1 MIYKIC
7 FNLII
12 FLMILR
18 LRIVWFLMVCMIVY
32 KYVRIVLVMFIFVRC
47 FYVICLNKK
56 ISYLKVLFICI
67 DCIIYVLGRFNKIKG
82 MWGFF
87 FWYLMNDLFYYMFC
101 WFLLLLYLCF
111 WILILMKLNDVILEF
126 DVFIN

>member
-1 MIYKIC
+1 
-7 FNLII
+7 
-12 FLMILR
+12 MILR

-82 MWGFF
+82 MWVFF
-87 FWYLMNDLFYYMFC
+87 FLVFDE
-101 WFLLLLYLCF
+101 WFILLYVLLVF
-111 WILILMKLNDVILEF
+111 IIVIFVFLNIKLMKLNDVILEF

>member
-1 MIYKIC
+1 
-7 FNLII
+7 
-12 FLMILR
+12 MILR

-82 MWGFF
+82 MWFF
-87 FWYLMNDLFYYMFC
+87 FLVFDE
-101 WFLLLLYLCF
+101 WFILLYVL
-111 WILILMKLNDVILEF
+111 L
-126 DVFIN
+126 VFIIVIFVFLNINFNEIEWCYFGVWCFY

>member
-82 MWGFF
+82 MWVFF
-87 FWYLMNDLFYYMFC
+87 FLVFDE
-101 WFLLLLYLCF
+101 WFILLYVL
-111 WILILMKLNDVILEF
+111 L
-126 DVFIN
+126 VFIIVIFVFLNINCNEIEWCYFGVWCFY